1 MNIGNLNKA
10 YKNEID
16 EIKIKVVFL
25 NLHYLIF
32 SKSQIYFLYIQ
43 STNKIEK
50 LNDIITEQEIN
61 LKEIKERLLN
71 PVIIKCTG
79 INCDFFNNIEVS
91 F

>member
-1 MNIGNLNKA
+1 MKLMKLKLRLFA
-10 YKNEID
+10 
-16 EIKIKVVFL
+16 L

-32 SKSQIYFLYIQ
+32 SKSQIYLLYIQ

-79 INCDFFNNIEVS
+79 INCEFFNNIEVS